1 MKIILRTPLLY
12 TYLSLFG
19 IACIPVF
26 ASDITGIVMARGGN
40 LAVTKSAAPLLNI
53 SYYDWGPSWSGVTR
67 TLSGSEG
74 SNVAYFSYVNV
85 IRSTGTSFSI
95 NGSWRQT
102 SDAQLSFEATLT
114 PEGDSALEQSMFG
127 LKVGSEFQGQLAR
140 IFHANGNFDD
150 VRLPFPRRV
159 YGDDVVR
166 IELSSAPL
174 ATNISFQSPA
184 SVTSDRGELR
194 MAIAKSEI
202 QAGREESLAFTLD
215 LPGVVDFI
223 PGPVAAVREYNQS
236 DWYAFQ
242 PDEVLPSNSVLRM
255 DDWSPA
261 PAGQYGPILRDAAA
275 LRYGDDPIKLWG
287 LNNSYAACAPKR
299 DLADKRAD
307 FYAAMGINAVRLH
320 KYADGTG
327 WKGILA
333 SESAVEFDAEMLD
346 RMDYYVA
353 ALKEHGI
360 FTKLSPVFIADI
372 GPADQSRIPYADELG
387 KPAKDGWIT
396 AGHGA
401 IYLSRELQDLL
412 IEQVQKLLQHKNP
425 HTNLRYADDPAIAFV
440 EAYNEDSALFGGIN
454 RVMSQ
459 SPTLRE
465 RAGRAFFKW
474 LSKKYRTEDAFLDAW
489 GRGALN
495 SSPLRNQRIP
505 QDESWAEGRIY
516 PVGNPWFFDPDN
528 LNTSQR
534 RFKRRLLD
542 TMAFLHD
549 LQNDFYRR
557 FEAALRATGYEGE
570 LIASNWQ
577 AGRMMSHFYNLHSDA
592 QLGTIDRHNY
602 FGGGA
607 RSAGVINS
615 ASMLSKPGSGML
627 SSGLQQVADRPFML
641 SEWIHVFPNEWG
653 AEGPALLGAYGMGLQ
668 GWDVSFPFQNSDNGT
683 FSTEIGRQ
691 QWDVTAPQFMGMF
704 PAISRQVRRGDV
716 SESSI
721 VHSRNVHLPSLD
733 EQVVGFDESV
743 EQRWDVKTF
752 TSDVYPAEALAA
764 VKGVVT
770 FTNSQMETP
779 ALDLAPYVEGST
791 IRSSTDE
798 LRWTK
803 GDSSQSGFFTIDT
816 PATQAVVGFADGER
830 LELTDATIEPRSK
843 FAALYLTALSQTGTI
858 QSDSVLITAMARAR
872 NHDQIVVDDTVLL
885 ERGGKDGKGIV
896 LEPVVAEITLKLT
909 GSPTVH
915 ILDHIGV
922 KTGEQL
928 DVVDGAFT
936 IDTGRDETPYYLI
949 EWN

>member
-1 MKIILRTPLLY
+1 MSKASSEFLKI
-12 TYLSLFG
+12 
-19 IACIPVF
+19 A
-26 ASDITGIVMARGGN
+26 
-40 LAVTKSAAPLLNI
+40 
-53 SYYDWGPSWSGVTR
+53 YYDWGPSWSGVR
-67 TLSGSEG
+67 RSPSGSEADG
-74 SNVAYFSYVNV
+74 VTKFGYENT
-85 IRSTGTSFSI
+85 IRATGALFSI
-95 NGSWRQT
+95 AGSWRQT
-102 SDAQLSFEATLT
+102 SDRQLAFEATLT
-114 PEGDSALEQSMFG
+114 PADDSRLVQSMFG
-127 LKVGSEFQGQLAR
+127 LQVSPALHGEEAR
-140 IFHANGNFDD
+140 VFHQNGRVERFA
-150 VRLPFPRRV
+150 LPFPRKDF
-159 YGDDVVR
+159 GDDVVR
-166 IELSSAPL
+166 VELASDRNMTALDLEAP
-174 ATNISFQSPA
+174 TRI
-184 SVTSDRGELR
+184 TSDRGELR
-194 MAIAKSEI
+194 MAIAKTQIE
-202 QAGREESLAFTLD
+202 AGRQERLAFMLD

-223 PGPVAAVREYNQS
+223 PGPVAAVREHNQFG
-236 DWYAFQ
+236 WYAFQ

-255 DDWSPA
+255 DGWSPV
-261 PAGQYGPILRDAAA
+261 PAGQYGRILRDDAA
-275 LRYGDDPIKLWG
+275 LRYRDEPIKLWG

-333 SESAVEFDAEMLD
+333 SESAVEFDTEMLD

-360 FTKLSPVFIADI
+360 FTKLSPVFISDI
-372 GPADQSRIPYADELG
+372 GPADHSRIPYADELG

-440 EAYNEDSALFGGIN
+440 EAYNEDSAFFGGIN

-474 LSKKYRTEDAFLDAW
+474 LSKKYRTQDAFLDAW
-489 GRGALN
+489 GSGTLN

-557 FEAALRATGYEGE
+557 FEAAVRATGYEGE

-653 AEGPALLGAYGMGLQ
+653 AEGPAVLGAYGMGLQ

-716 SESSI
+716 SESSV

-733 EQVVGFDESV
+733 EQAVGFDETV

-803 GDSSQSGFFTIDT
+803 GDSPQAGFFTIDT

-843 FAALYLTALSQTGTI
+843 FAALYLTALSPTGTI

-915 ILDHIGV
+915 ILDHSGV
-922 KTGEQL
+922 KTGKQL
-928 DVVDGAFT
+928 DVVDGTFML
-936 IDTGRDETPYYLI
+936 DTGRDETPYLLI
-949 EWN
+949 TWD